1 MDAYQY
7 PELARKYSIPGFP
20 TLMLFEGE
28 KPVAVH
34 KGKRDVGT
42 LLEFV
47 AKHMA

>member
-7 PELARKYSIPGFP
+7 PEVARKYSIPGFP

-28 KPVAVH
+28 NVVAVH

-42 LLEFV
+42 LLDFV
-47 AKHMA
+47 ARHVS